1 MTYQVLISVVT
12 GVGLA
17 GCGYFVV
24 RYWWRTG
31 GRWMADEAGR
41 FLMVFWGTL
50 GALFALV
57 LCNQWLGD
65 WPGRRVVTVVVFS
78 AFVVMTW
85 WPSRLLTIAQKRRVR
100 R

>member
-17 GCGYFVV
+17 GCMYFVI

-31 GRWMADEAGR
+31 GRWVREEAGR

-65 WPGRRVVTVVVFS
+65 WPGRRAVTVVVFA
-78 AFVVMTW
+78 AFVLETW
-85 WPSRLLTIAQKRRVR
+85 WPSRLLSIAQKRRR
-100 R
+100 RR